1 MAEDPAS
8 RFASRQAERERIAR
22 EAEESAAARRE
33 RVRERLGRIGSVF
46 QRNRT
51 QEERDVL
58 EAYRTQT
65 PVEEIR
71 RRRGAAG
78 AGAAAAPAPSMAGPD
93 EIRQAQSRA
102 ASPMMEVS
110 APDEVAAALS
120 RSRAQRAQRLPNTRL
135 SPRAAQREA
144 SADELNQREL
154 DRIGLERIRDAERE
168 EERRRLSSG
177 SAAQGAEMGGSGD
190 IGAASARARGEQV
203 GPPGDYNMK
212 KGGRVKKMAKGG
224 AVKMAAGG
232 ASRRGDGCA
241 ARGKTKG
248 RMV

>member
-1 MAEDPAS
+1 MAEDRRS
-8 RFASRQAERERIAR
+8 SIGN
-22 EAEESAAARRE
+22 EAVGA
-33 RVRERLGRIGSVF
+33 RLGRLF

-51 QEERDVL
+51 QEERDIL

-65 PVEEIR
+65 PVDEIR
-71 RRRGAAG
+71 RRRAAS
-78 AGAAAAPAPSMAGPD
+78 AAPAAEAPSARMAQIRADETLAPTESAGPGMAGS
-93 EIRQAQSRA
+93 EVVRA
-102 ASPMMEVS
+102 LQ
-110 APDEVAAALS
+110 DRNAA
-120 RSRAQRAQRLPNTRL
+120 RTQRRPNARM

-154 DRIGLERIRDAERE
+154 ERVRAENEAEGRRASAAER
-168 EERRRLSSG
+168 L
-177 SAAQGAEMGGSGD
+177 AEMGGSGD